1 MVIINPFFG
10 YNDSTK
16 PILWREAMQ
25 FLQILPR
32 QSHLKTLLICV
43 VMAVFLSACSD
54 EADRDKDVFGFE
66 GGGQDKIL
74 NIEVTNTQNE
84 SLKFKT
90 NQTQSVFQTKDER
103 PTLLFFISKDC
114 TQCQDE
120 LLHILDLHNKYQEF
134 ISIVAIS
141 PKEDL
146 QALQDQI
153 NAINPR
159 FKLYAPND
167 DKNLLNFLSKDEK
180 QSYIALYDKQGEKV
194 IDYVGLVPEE
204 MIELDIRYLIQDKL
218 DAKAQDE
225 IEILDNIPQEQ
236 DSNPTQTQE
245 QK

>member
-1 MVIINPFFG
+1 MKL
-10 YNDSTK
+10 S
-16 PILWREAMQ
+16 
-25 FLQILPR
+25 QILIK
-32 QSHLKTLLICV
+32 QSYFKFFFMCV
-43 VMAVFLSACSD
+43 AIAVLLSACSD
-54 EADRDKDVFGFE
+54 EGDKDKDVFGFE

-74 NIEVTNTQNE
+74 SIEVINTQNE

-90 NQTQSVFQTKDER
+90 NQTQSVFQTQDER

-114 TQCQDE
+114 IQCQDE

-134 ISIVAIS
+134 ISVIAIS

-146 QALQDQI
+146 ASLQQQVS
-153 NAINPR
+153 AINPR

-167 DKNLLNFLSKDEK
+167 NKNLLNFLSKDEK
-180 QSYIALYDKQGEKV
+180 LSYIALYDKQGEKV

-204 MIELDIRYLIQDKL
+204 MVELDIRYLIQDKL

-225 IEILDNIPQEQ
+225 IEILDNLPQEQ
-236 DSNPTQTQE
+236 DSNLTQNQE

>member
-1 MVIINPFFG
+1 
-10 YNDSTK
+10 
-16 PILWREAMQ
+16 MQ
-25 FLQILPR
+25 FLQLLTR
-32 QSHLKTLLICV
+32 QSYFKFFFACV
-43 VMAVFLSACSD
+43 AVAVLLSACSD
-54 EADRDKDVFGFE
+54 EGDKDRDVFGFD

-114 TQCQDE
+114 AQCQDE

-134 ISIVAIS
+134 ISVIAIS

-146 QALQDQI
+146 ASLQQQVS
-153 NAINPR
+153 AINPR

-167 DKNLLNFLSKDEK
+167 SKNLLNFLSKDEK
-180 QSYIALYDKQGEKV
+180 LSYIALYDKQGEKV

-204 MIELDIRYLIQDKL
+204 MVELDIRYLIQDKL

-225 IEILDNIPQEQ
+225 IEILDNLPQEQ
-236 DSNPTQTQE
+236 DSNLTQNQE